1 MEHLVENVNELILI
15 EKLRKKYG
23 EIEALKG
30 VSFSLREGD
39 FLTVFGPNG
48 AGKSTLL
55 KLLSA
60 QTRPTSGL
68 IAYGGKKID
77 ELTDDFRSK
86 FGVISHQPF
95 LYENLSAYDN
105 LKFYGKLYG
114 IKELE
119 FRIKEVLDLV
129 ELFHRKN
136 ELIRNYSRGMQQRLS
151 IARALIHDPDI
162 VFLDEPY
169 TGLDQHASNILTS
182 ILKNLFSN
190 KKTII
195 MVTHNLTMGYNL
207 ASKLAIIKNGN
218 LVFFKNKDEVEDF
231 EFEDIY
237 LSLVS

>member
-1 MEHLVENVNELILI
+1 MSSLIKV

-30 VSFSLREGD
+30 ISFSLDEGD
-39 FLTVFGPNG
+39 FLSLFGPNG

-60 QTRPTSGL
+60 QTRPTNGQIS
-68 IAYGGKKID
+68 YNNVKIED
-77 ELTDDFRSK
+77 LDDDFRSK

-95 LYENLSAYDN
+95 LYDNLSAYDN

-114 IKELE
+114 VKDLL
-119 FRIKEVLDLV
+119 FRIKEVLELV
-129 ELFHRKN
+129 ELFHRRN
-136 ELIRNYSRGMQQRLS
+136 DIVRNYSRGMLQRLS

-162 VFLDEPY
+162 IFLDEPY
-169 TGLDQHASNILTS
+169 TGLDQHASNILS
-182 ILKNLFSN
+182 NILKSLFSN

-195 MVTHNLTMGYNL
+195 MVTHNLMKGYEL
-207 ASKLAIIKNGN
+207 SSKLGIIKNGT
-218 LVFFKNKDEVEDF
+218 LAFFKDKAEVEDF

-237 LSLVS
+237 LSTVS

>member
-1 MEHLVENVNELILI
+1 
-15 EKLRKKYG
+15 
-23 EIEALKG
+23 
-30 VSFSLREGD
+30 
-39 FLTVFGPNG
+39 
-48 AGKSTLL
+48 
-55 KLLSA
+55 
-60 QTRPTSGL
+60 
-68 IAYGGKKID
+68 
-77 ELTDDFRSK
+77 
-86 FGVISHQPF
+86 

-129 ELFHRKN
+129 ELFHRRN

-162 VFLDEPY
+162 IFLDEPY

-195 MVTHNLTMGYNL
+195 MVTHDNFV
-207 ASKLAIIKNGN
+207 AKHAKSIIEIIDGMIIDK
-218 LVFFKNKDEVEDF
+218 
-231 EFEDIY
+231 
-237 LSLVS
+237 

>member
-162 VFLDEPY
+162 IFLDEPY

>member
-1 MEHLVENVNELILI
+1 MEFLEEKVSSLIKV

-30 VSFSLREGD
+30 ISFSLDEGD
-39 FLTVFGPNG
+39 FLSLFGPNG

-60 QTRPTSGL
+60 QTRPTNGQIS
-68 IAYGGKKID
+68 YNNVKIED
-77 ELTDDFRSK
+77 LDDDFRSK

-95 LYENLSAYDN
+95 LYDNLSAYDN

-114 IKELE
+114 VKDLL
-119 FRIKEVLDLV
+119 FRIKEVLELV
-129 ELFHRKN
+129 ELFHRRN
-136 ELIRNYSRGMQQRLS
+136 DIVRNYSRGMLQRLS

-162 VFLDEPY
+162 IFLDEPY
-169 TGLDQHASNILTS
+169 TGLDQHASNILS
-182 ILKNLFSN
+182 NILKSLFSN

-195 MVTHNLTMGYNL
+195 MVTHNLMKGYEL
-207 ASKLAIIKNGN
+207 SSKLGIIKNGT
-218 LVFFKNKDEVEDF
+218 LAFFKDKAEVEDF

-237 LSLVS
+237 LSTVS

>member
-1 MEHLVENVNELILI
+1 
-15 EKLRKKYG
+15 
-23 EIEALKG
+23 LKG

-77 ELTDDFRSK
+77 ELNDDFRSK

-129 ELFHRKN
+129 ELFHRRN
-136 ELIRNYSRGMQQRLS
+136 ELIRNYSR
-151 IARALIHDPDI
+151 
-162 VFLDEPY
+162 
-169 TGLDQHASNILTS
+169 
-182 ILKNLFSN
+182 
-190 KKTII
+190 
-195 MVTHNLTMGYNL
+195 
-207 ASKLAIIKNGN
+207 
-218 LVFFKNKDEVEDF
+218 
-231 EFEDIY
+231 
-237 LSLVS
+237 

>member
-1 MEHLVENVNELILI
+1 MEFLEEKVSSLIKV

-30 VSFSLREGD
+30 ISFSLDEGD
-39 FLTVFGPNG
+39 FLSLFGPNG

-60 QTRPTSGL
+60 QTRPTNGQIS
-68 IAYGGKKID
+68 YNNVKIED
-77 ELTDDFRSK
+77 LDDDFRSK

-95 LYENLSAYDN
+95 LYDNLSAYDN

-114 IKELE
+114 VKDLL
-119 FRIKEVLDLV
+119 FRIKEVLELV
-129 ELFHRKN
+129 ELFHRRN
-136 ELIRNYSRGMQQRLS
+136 DIVRNYSRGMLQRLS

-162 VFLDEPY
+162 IFLDEPY
-169 TGLDQHASNILTS
+169 TGLDQHASNILS
-182 ILKNLFSN
+182 NILKSLFSN

-195 MVTHNLTMGYNL
+195 MVTHNLMKGYEL
-207 ASKLAIIKNGN
+207 SSKLGIIKNGT
-218 LVFFKNKDEVEDF
+218 LAFFKNKAEVEDF

-237 LSLVS
+237 LSTVS